1 MGDGRAEGLSA
12 VEMEGKLQFHSHLTL
27 MELTF
32 TSLKVRNLKVCTV
45 GLYCIYL
52 PDDIND
58 H

>member
-32 TSLKVRNLKVCTV
+32 TSLKVRNLKVCM
-45 GLYCIYL
+45 
-52 PDDIND
+52 
-58 H
+58 

>member
-1 MGDGRAEGLSA
+1 MGDVRAEGLSA
-12 VEMEGKLQFHSHLTL
+12 IEMEGKLQFHSHLTL

-32 TSLKVRNLKVCTV
+32 TCLKVRNLKVCI
-45 GLYCIYL
+45 GDLLYYL